1 MFSDIEIA
9 NSASIYPI
17 ERIANKLGIQS
28 EYLEYFGKYKAKL
41 SLDIRKHREP
51 KAKVVLITAMTPT
64 PYGEGKT
71 TVSIGLNDAL
81 NKIGFKSIV
90 TLREPSLGPVFGVK
104 GGAAGGGYSQVI
116 PMEDINLH
124 FTGDLHAV
132 TSAHNLL
139 AALIDNNYSTSDKS
153 CMLPGG
159 IIWNRVLDMNDRA
172 LRNVIIGL
180 GDKGGQIR
188 ESGFQI
194 TAASEVMAILGLSY
208 DLEDL
213 KERLSNIIVAV
224 DKSGDYIYAKDLN
237 AQDAM
242 TILLKQALMPNL
254 VQSLE
259 GNAAI
264 IHTGPFANIAHGTNS
279 IIALD
284 IARRLADFVVIEAG
298 FGSDLGAEKFFDLVS
313 RQKGGAYP
321 DAVVI
326 VATIRALK
334 HHGGCKKKE
343 LKQKN
348 INMVKKGLPNLI
360 KHIDNMKSFN
370 RPVFV
375 ALNTFETD
383 DPEEISIVSEAI
395 KELDSELFPVKVWQN
410 GGDGAIKLAE
420 KISNIPFGDLSTRNF
435 VYELGDDIFT
445 KIEKISKR
453 IYGASGVVFQRKV
466 KRKIASL
473 NDGIFRNLPICMAKT
488 QSSIS
493 DDSNLRG
500 RPTDFEIEVKDIRIN
515 SGAGFIVV
523 YTGDVMT
530 MPGLPKIPASE
541 NMKIDKNGIVS
552 GLF

>member
-1 MFSDIEIA
+1 MYSDIEIA
-9 NSASIYPI
+9 SSAKIKRIEDIAEKIGINSD
-17 ERIANKLGIQS
+17 
-28 EYLEYFGKYKAKL
+28 YLEQYGKYIGKI
-41 SLDIRKHREP
+41 SLDIRNKSDADAR
-51 KAKVVLITAMTPT
+51 VVLVTAMTPT
-64 PYGEGKT
+64 PFGEGKT

-81 NKIGFKSIV
+81 NKIGKRSIV
-90 TLREPSLGPVFGVK
+90 TLREPSLGPVFGIK

-124 FTGDLHAV
+124 FTGDIHAV

-139 AALIDNNYSTSDKS
+139 AALIDNNYSTSEKS

-159 IIWNRVLDMNDRA
+159 IFWNRVMDMNDRS

-194 TAASEVMAILGLSY
+194 SAASEVMAILGLSY

-213 KERLSNIIVAV
+213 KRRLSRVIVAK
-224 DKSGDYIYAKDLN
+224 DKSGSNILAKDLG
-237 AQDAM
+237 AEDAM
-242 TILLKQALMPNL
+242 TIILKNAVKPNL

-264 IHTGPFANIAHGTNS
+264 IHAGPFANIAHGTNS

-284 IARRLADFVVIEAG
+284 IARRLSDYVVIEAG
-298 FGSDLGAEKFFDLVS
+298 FGSDLGAEKFFDIVS

-334 HHGGCKKKE
+334 YHGGSKKKD
-343 LKQKN
+343 LKN
-348 INMVKKGLPNLI
+348 VDLNAIKKGIPNLE
-360 KHIDNMKSFN
+360 KHIENMKSFN

-375 ALNTFETD
+375 ALNTFESD
-383 DPEEISIVSEAI
+383 SKEEISLVEKSVIDLGA
-395 KELDSELFPVKVWQN
+395 ELFKVTVWQD
-410 GGDGAIKLAE
+410 GGAGAIELAE
-420 KISNIPFGDLSTRNF
+420 RVSKISLGEESTKNF
-435 VYELGDDIFT
+435 VYDLDDNISD
-445 KIEKISKR
+445 KIIKIAKK
-453 IYGASGVVFQRKV
+453 IYGADDVVFQRKV
-466 KRKIASL
+466 RKKIAL
-473 NDGIFRNLPICMAKT
+473 LEKGEYKDFPICMAKT

-493 DDSNLRG
+493 DDSKLRG
-500 RPTDFEIEVKDIRIN
+500 RPTDFDIEVKDIRV
-515 SGAGFIVV
+515 SAGAGFIVV
-523 YTGDVMT
+523 YTGDVLT
-530 MPGLPKIPASE
+530 MPGLPKHPASE
-541 NMKIDKNGIVS
+541 NMSIDNNGKVS